1 MVSTF
6 ICLVRHLYIL
16 EECKHFYISVKCILP
31 TPFYW
36 GIYILV
42 EYLVKL
48 FIYLDHSFMYI
59 DKYNPLYFSGVFG
72 GLLPDCVRVQVGLQQ
87 LSNLHP
93 SPKGKK

>member
-1 MVSTF
+1 M
-6 ICLVRHLYIL
+6 YIA
-16 EECKHFYISVKCILP
+16 
-31 TPFYW
+31 
-36 GIYILV
+36 
-42 EYLVKL
+42 
-48 FIYLDHSFMYI
+48 HSFLLGYLYFSGVFGKNVFIFGPLLYI